1 MLTVCSKEFKQG
13 LIMVH
18 ELKINGI
25 RQISLQKSQ
34 ASSPC
39 LFLERKETKG
49 FIAPS
54 NATQWF
60 RAVRNPSSN
69 GNCRRN

>member
-1 MLTVCSKEFKQG
+1 
-13 LIMVH
+13 MVY

-25 RQISLQKSQ
+25 GQISSQKSQ

-39 LFLERKETKG
+39 LFPERKETKG

-54 NATQWF
+54 KATQWF
-60 RAVRNPSSN
+60 RAARDPSSN
-69 GNCRRN
+69 GNCRRNCDGL